1 MMLAPD
7 HSRRQHA
14 RGDSDRPRNRG
25 VIILPNGF
33 TLMSLFF
40 GMFAIVAAS
49 RSEFDTAGLYVVF
62 AGICDALDGRVV
74 RATGTGS
81 RFGSELDSLVDAIAF
96 GLAPALIMYFAVLNR
111 SGWDWIFA
119 FLFTA
124 CAVIRLA
131 RFNVE
136 QAGRAKKYFHGLP
149 SPAAG
154 MTLATYYWF
163 SQTPLYNETILG
175 DLNWTTGLRGL
186 MLLLSFL
193 MISNVS
199 YPAVPTIGFRKISEI
214 LGTLVV
220 IATFIGVL
228 FLRKEFY
235 FPAFVCYVLY
245 GLAKT
250 VIFGLLDRRPRGD
263 SPVIDD
269 DDDED
274 DEEPLL
280 LAAAGVVDT
289 GTEARQRSHRRKR
302 RRRPPGPGDSPRGGP
317 GNFSPPPGPSG
328 GQP

>member
-1 MMLAPD
+1 MTPPD
-7 HSRRQHA
+7 HTRRQHA
-14 RGDSDRPRNRG
+14 RAEVERPRNRG

-33 TLMSLFF
+33 TLASLFF

-49 RSEFDTAGLYVVF
+49 RGEFDTAGLYVVF
-62 AGICDALDGRVV
+62 GGVCDALDGRVA

-81 RFGSELDSLVDAIAF
+81 RFGSELDSLVDAITF
-96 GLAPALIMYFAVLNR
+96 GLAPAMIMYFAVLNR
-111 SGWDWIFA
+111 NGWDWIFA

-163 SQTPLYNETILG
+163 SQTSLYNQTVVG
-175 DLNWTTGLRGL
+175 DLNWTSGLRGL
-186 MLLLSFL
+186 MMLLAFL

-220 IATFIGVL
+220 VATFIGVL
-228 FLRKEFY
+228 LLRKEFY
-235 FPAFVCYVLY
+235 FPALICYVLY

-250 VIFGLLDRRPRGD
+250 VIFGLLDRRHVGD
-263 SPVIDD
+263 SPVISDD
-269 DDDED
+269 DDV
-274 DEEPLL
+274 EPILL
-280 LAAAGVVDT
+280 TGGVV
-289 GTEARQRSHRRKR
+289 GAGSEAARQRPHRRRR
-302 RRRPPGPGDSPRGGP
+302 RRRPPGHDEPPRGGP
-317 GNFSPPPGPSG
+317 TNIPPAGPIG

>member
-1 MMLAPD
+1 MVTPD
-7 HSRRQHA
+7 HTRRQQVRA
-14 RGDSDRPRNRG
+14 EADRPRNRS

-33 TLMSLFF
+33 TLASLFF
-40 GMFAIVAAS
+40 GVFAIVAAT
-49 RSEFDTAGLYVVF
+49 RTEFDTAGLYVVF
-62 AGICDALDGRVV
+62 GGVCDALDGRVA

-81 RFGSELDSLVDAIAF
+81 RFGSELDSLVDAITF
-96 GLAPALIMYFAVLNR
+96 GLAPAMIMYFAVLNR
-111 SGWDWIFA
+111 NGWDWIFS
-119 FLFTA
+119 FIFTA

-154 MTLATYYWF
+154 ITLATYYWF
-163 SQTPLYNETILG
+163 SQTSLYNQTVVG

-186 MLLLSFL
+186 MMLLAFL

-199 YPAVPTIGFRKISEI
+199 YPAVPTVGFRKISEI

-220 IATFIGVL
+220 IATFVGVL

-235 FPAFVCYVLY
+235 FPALICYVLY

-263 SPVIDD
+263 APVIDD
-269 DDDED
+269 DD
-274 DEEPLL
+274 EPLL

-289 GTEARQRSHRRKR
+289 GGDVIYHRSHRRRR
-302 RRRPPGPGDSPRGGP
+302 RRRPPGSGEPPRGGP
-317 GNFSPPPGPSG
+317 GNLSPPPSPPPPPIG